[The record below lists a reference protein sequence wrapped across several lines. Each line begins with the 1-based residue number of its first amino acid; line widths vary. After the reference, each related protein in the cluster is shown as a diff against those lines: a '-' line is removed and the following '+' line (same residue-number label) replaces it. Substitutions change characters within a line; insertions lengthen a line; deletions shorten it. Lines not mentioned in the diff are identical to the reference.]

1 MVYLAIP
8 QDSLGKSIASLQQ
21 LLSHTDTA
29 RTAGGLDMA
38 REIRYFPCL
47 PKFHALDKIEKSMN
61 LDEKPVGK
69 VSFAPF
75 DSDIISIWLLP
86 NFRRFIILV
95 PLLKFNALS
104 TDMYREGEE
113 RAAAASNAK

>member
-38 REIRYFPCL
+38 RGTLR
-47 PKFHALDKIEKSMN
+47 H
-61 LDEKPVGK
+61 
-69 VSFAPF
+69 VSCA
-75 DSDIISIWLLP
+75 
-86 NFRRFIILV
+86 V
-95 PLLKFNALS
+95 PLDGRDMSRYGEGDQIFPLS
-104 TDMYREGEE
+104 AEI
-113 RAAAASNAK
+113 SCS